1 VFLAR
6 SISKPNRRKAMAR
19 KEATPGVEIID
30 DAPVVE
36 TVAESTD
43 FRELAASEAFMN
55 EFVTVLV
62 HATTDENQ
70 APHVIVN
77 CNGTNQPIV
86 RGYPTK
92 VRRKY
97 VEILAR
103 MKETKYTQY
112 TPNPAAP
119 DVTEMRA
126 RHGLAYPFDLVE
138 DVNPKGRAWLQNVLA
153 EPA

>member
-1 VFLAR
+1 
-6 SISKPNRRKAMAR
+6 MAN
-19 KEATPGVEIID
+19 KKDPMQGIEIAD
-30 DAPVVE
+30 DTPVVE
-36 TVAESTD
+36 TVAESKD
-43 FRELAASEAFMN
+43 FRQLAADEAFMN
-55 EFVTVLV
+55 EMVTVMV
-62 HATTDENQ
+62 HSTTDENQ

-77 CNGTNQPIV
+77 CNGMNQPII

-103 MKETKYTQY
+103 MKETKYSQR

-119 DVTEMRA
+119 DQSELVP

-138 DVNPKGRAWLQNVLA
+138 DVNPRGRAWLQNVLA

>member
-1 VFLAR
+1 MA
-6 SISKPNRRKAMAR
+6 SNKKADN
-19 KEATPGVEIID
+19 GIEIVD

-43 FRELAASEAFMN
+43 FSALAASEAFMN
-55 EFVTVLV
+55 ELVTILV
-62 HATTDENQ
+62 HSTTDENQ
-70 APHVIVN
+70 PPHIIVN
-77 CNGTNQPIV
+77 CNGVNQPIV
-86 RGYPTK
+86 RGVPMQ

-103 MKETKYTQY
+103 MKETKYSQVTR
-112 TPNPAAP
+112 NPAAP
-119 DVTEMRA
+119 DQIDMIA

-138 DVNPKGRAWLQNVLA
+138 DKNARGRAWLNNVLA